1 MLGFFA
7 HCFPPLERRPAAS
20 VLENP
25 RQQSSPSGAT
35 TPAAGTGPRQL
46 HSRLPRAFRYVAAFP
61 FAVVAGLL
69 ALLLWGLAW
78 LTEGLADIV
87 AGILPPELPKQPPSD
102 GVFPDAGG
110 PGAAQWPGRTVRGD
124 CPLPGTHANR
134 GPERQVRAI
143 DWRREGGT
151 AQIIPLHAGVD
162 IRQAKSM
169 SPGNGC
175 DNTDPTGHAR
185 PRLVSDEPGGRAS

>member
-7 HCFPPLERRPAAS
+7 HCFA
-20 VLENP
+20 P
-25 RQQSSPSGAT
+25 RQSTLPRAST
-35 TPAAGTGPRQL
+35 TPGSGTGPRQL
-46 HSRLPRAFRYVAAFP
+46 HSRLPRAFRYIAAFP

-134 GPERQVRAI
+134 GPVRAI
-143 DWRREGGT
+143 DWRRDGDT
-151 AQIIPLHAGVD
+151 AEIIPFHRGLDMSAP
-162 IRQAKSM
+162 RQSATGKCGQVTARQQPI
-169 SPGNGC
+169 SPGS
-175 DNTDPTGHAR
+175 DVTGPEA
-185 PRLVSDEPGGRAS
+185 A